1 MSTPLPAKGHSA
13 QQTWQKWPAGKP
25 HSSAWQSRPRPS
37 HFKSSRT
44 SAMSKH
50 QSHVRT
56 QNKMHLAICHSADTA
71 RAASAPKAGQPS
83 RAAPSEQLML
93 KTGLQQLTDSLNNGN
108 PTLCRTALHQ
118 MHTAL
123 ESMHGSNTA
132 NAELP
137 AMADTSAAA
146 EAGTLE
152 DIHCITVPL
161 DA

>member
-137 AMADTSAAA
+137 AMADTSAA